1 MVTRTCIATAVICT
15 LLGYASAA
23 HAEEKPPAP
32 SPQPPSP
39 SVHHT
44 PISSAPQN
52 DDLLVSAGFE
62 HPELIT
68 RAYVVYRHEGRVEER
83 EFRRSGGSDG
93 APYAVV
99 IPKEHTRGAQ
109 LGYAIEADGV
119 SGGRT
124 ALFASRERMQ
134 DVTLLKDEDDVAET
148 AFLQRIENRRSVVG
162 AQAELVRFGSTTAT
176 VGDGGA
182 NGPRRTEEVADQYYR
197 FEGSY
202 TYRLGKVVSEF
213 GIRFGIVRGRS
224 IVPGE
229 ADPGK
234 FDVGLNYGSP
244 RVRFRATDFL
254 HFDAEFLTSITEV
267 GYSVGGGGAVL
278 LGDPLAMHVAFGM
291 EGVQVFGVRGY
302 TKVRLPLGTRVALTP
317 SIEITNMP
325 HADKAGVRLLTDL
338 DVRLTAGLALGAR
351 LGYQARVFDTGGP
364 TLGLGGSYAF

>member
-1 MVTRTCIATAVICT
+1 MVTRTCFATAALCT
-15 LLGYASAA
+15 LLAYASTAQ
-23 HAEEKPPAP
+23 AEEKPPPP
-32 SPQPPSP
+32 SPQPPAP

-83 EFRRSGGSDG
+83 EFRRSGGSGG

-109 LGYAIEADGV
+109 LGYAIEADAL

-134 DVTLLKDEDDVAET
+134 DVTLLKDDDDLAET

-182 NGPRRTEEVADQYYR
+182 NGPKRTEEVADQYYR

-278 LGDPLAMHVAFGM
+278 LGDPLSMHVAFGM

>member
-1 MVTRTCIATAVICT
+1 MVTRH
-15 LLGYASAA
+15 LLVPAA
-23 HAEEKPPAP
+23 FCSLLAFAGVARAEEPKPP
-32 SPQPPSP
+32 PPSTPATP

-52 DDLLVSAGFE
+52 DDLMVSAGFE
-62 HPELIT
+62 HPELIR

-83 EFRRSGGSDG
+83 ELRRSGGADG
-93 APYAVV
+93 APYAVI

-119 SGGRT
+119 AGGRT

-134 DVTLLKDEDDVAET
+134 DVTLLPDEDDVAES
-148 AFLQRIENRRSVVG
+148 AFLRRIEGRRSVVG
-162 AQAELVRFGSTTAT
+162 AQAELVRFGSTQAN
-176 VGDGGA
+176 VGDGAA
-182 NGPRRTEEVADQYYR
+182 NGPKRTEDVADQYYR

-229 ADPGK
+229 VDPGK

-254 HFDAEFLTSITEV
+254 HFDAEFLTSVTEV

-278 LGDPLAMHVAFGM
+278 LGDPTAMHVAFGM

-302 TKVRLPLGTRVALTP
+302 TKVRLPLGTRVALAP

-325 HADKAGVRLLTDL
+325 HADKAGVRLLGDV
-338 DVRLTAGLALGAR
+338 DVRVTSGLSLGAR

-364 TLGLGGSYAF
+364 TLGLGGAYAF